1 MCTQTHTLIYAF
13 THTHTHTE
21 TTHLYKHEQTHLW
34 IWIHEHTHYTPLY
47 TIVCTCTN
55 YLRYKGLKQNKDK
68 TQALPAF
75 SLLKITFSHI
85 PYYT

>member
-34 IWIHEHTHYTPLY
+34 IWIHEHTHYTAFY

-55 YLRYKGLKQNKDK
+55 CYLRYKGIKQKK
-68 TQALPAF
+68 TKHKLYLH
-75 SLLKITFSHI
+75 SLCSK
-85 PYYT
+85 